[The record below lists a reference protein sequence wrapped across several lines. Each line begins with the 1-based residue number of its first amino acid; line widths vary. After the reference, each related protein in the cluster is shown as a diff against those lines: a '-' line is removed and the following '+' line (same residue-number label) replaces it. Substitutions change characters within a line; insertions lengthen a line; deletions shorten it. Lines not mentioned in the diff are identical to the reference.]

1 MNSVAVNFECCI
13 EALDEEKQASDG
25 LNGVR
30 WWWWGIEMTNS
41 GVFETF
47 LVFPELYV
55 DALIEASFRFDPAGV
70 SLDGVLPLLWGA
82 STLRLSNREIR
93 RTFKIRRT
101 DLHTKMKALSD
112 CLSDS
117 NT

>member
-30 WWWWGIEMTNS
+30 WWWWGITTSNS

-55 DALIEASFRFDPAGV
+55 DARVEASFGFDPAGV
-70 SLDGVLPLLWGA
+70 SLDGVLLLLWGA
-82 STLRLSNREIR
+82 SPLRLSNKEIR

-101 DLHTKMKALSD
+101 DLRTKMKALSD